1 MISNLS
7 QRLVSYLINQNT
19 IDEAERELY
28 VYGFFILFSCLY
40 YFCFALTIGL
50 ICGIGWESF
59 LFFISYFGIRQFAGG
74 HHAKTEGR
82 CLFFSS
88 VSILLCIVLIR
99 FSVQNSFLRLP
110 YGIVYV
116 VSGAIILAFAP
127 LDTPEKRL
135 SKKEKQRYRKISYA
149 VLAVLTAAFIG
160 GMLGN
165 AVALYSPIG
174 AAVCFESVLMLYGKI
189 AQAHAKRAS
198 ADKETQTL

>member
-19 IDEAERELY
+19 IDEEERELY

-74 HHAKTEGR
+74 HHAKTERR

-135 SKKEKQRYRKISYA
+135 SKKEKQKYRKISYA

-160 GMLGN
+160 GIISN
-165 AVALYSPIG
+165 TVALYSPIG

-189 AQAHAKRAS
+189 AQAHAKRTR